1 MRTQEWR
8 EPVLT
13 ITGPF
18 VLGPVLKAKR
28 RRIKPPPMFLLL
40 LSAAAAVTGVIFV
53 LLSYRL

>member
-1 MRTQEWR
+1 MRIQEWR

-18 VLGPVLKAKR
+18 ILGPVLKARR
-28 RRIKPPPMFLLL
+28 RRIKPPLFVML
-40 LSAAAAVTGVIFV
+40 LSAAAAVTGVVFV

>member
-1 MRTQEWR
+1 MRIQEWR

-18 VLGPVLKAKR
+18 ILGPVLKAKR
-28 RRIKPPPMFLLL
+28 RRIKPPLFMLL